1 MKTTLGFIGGG
12 RITKIFLRAF
22 QNKSL
27 EFGSILVYEPN
38 QEVASALKA
47 QFPDITITD
56 SQTGPARQEILFL
69 AIHPPIMTETLD
81 SIKETVKAEST
92 VVSLAPKIN
101 MEKLAGLL
109 NTRRIVRM
117 IPNATSF
124 INKGYNPVSYH
135 HSFPGEEKKNLMQL
149 FKKLG
154 KTMEVEESMLEG
166 YAIVSAMLP
175 TCFWFQWKKMEDLAQ
190 QMGFGEEEAR
200 KVIRKTL
207 ERSVRLYFNSGLT
220 PEEVM
225 DLIPVKPIGE
235 HEDQIREILDTQL
248 LELYNKIK
256 P

>member
-248 LELYNKIK
+248 LGLYNKIK